1 MAGDTQEVLHVEA
14 LPGYPPEIGRWL
26 WALQDVRKEVLKS
39 VQGLSAEELDTV
51 PPGADNTIGALLYH
65 IALVEASWL
74 YEDTLER
81 ASLPREID
89 ALFPLDSRD
98 EQRRL
103 SALRGTSLEDYLAR
117 LQQVRSAL
125 LEEFKSITLED
136 FRRLRHIPGQ
146 YDVTPEWA
154 LYHLIQ
160 HEAEH
165 GGHIQTLRTLLN
177 SQVKDGK

>member
-1 MAGDTQEVLHVEA
+1 MAGDTQEVLQVEA
-14 LPGYPPEIGRWL
+14 LPGYPAEIGRWL
-26 WALQDVRKEVLKS
+26 RALQGVRREVLKS
-39 VQGLSAEELDTV
+39 VQGLSAKELDTM

-74 YEDTLER
+74 YQDTLQR
-81 ASLPREID
+81 DSLPPEIE

-103 SALRGTSLEDYLAR
+103 SALRGTSLEDYVAR

-125 LEEFKSITLED
+125 LQEFKGITRED
-136 FRRLRHIPGQ
+136 FKRLRHFPGQ
-146 YDVTPEWA
+146 YDVTPEWV

-165 GGHIQTLRTLLN
+165 GGHIQTLRTLLK
-177 SQVKDGK
+177 SQARG